1 MERREHHVR
10 VSTEGGGDNNPSSD
24 GHSWRKYGQKE
35 ILGEKQLVFLF
46 IPDPSQYLLTSF
58 FLQSGSKSFA
68 SAMGFDVV
76 AVLL

>member
-1 MERREHHVR
+1 MERRKHQVR

-58 FLQSGSKSFA
+58 FFA
-68 SAMGFDVV
+68 KWIEIICFCYGF
-76 AVLL
+76 